1 MRKIVQ
7 YSEENY
13 RIMEVLLRDAMTDL
27 RTSEKIEEDY
37 YIRMAYDKLSEL
49 YYIYLTDEG

>member
-1 MRKIVQ
+1 MKKIVQ

-27 RTSEKIEEDY
+27 KMSKKIEEDY
-37 YIRMAYDKLSEL
+37 YIGMAYNKLSEL
-49 YYIYLTDEG
+49 YYMYLTDEE

>member
-1 MRKIVQ
+1 MKKIVQ

-27 RTSEKIEEDY
+27 RASEKIEEDC

-49 YYIYLTDEG
+49 YYMYLTDEG

>member
-1 MRKIVQ
+1 MKKIIQ

-27 RTSEKIEEDY
+27 KMSKKIEEDY
-37 YIRMAYDKLSEL
+37 YIGMAYNKLSEL
-49 YYIYLTDEG
+49 YYTYLTDEE